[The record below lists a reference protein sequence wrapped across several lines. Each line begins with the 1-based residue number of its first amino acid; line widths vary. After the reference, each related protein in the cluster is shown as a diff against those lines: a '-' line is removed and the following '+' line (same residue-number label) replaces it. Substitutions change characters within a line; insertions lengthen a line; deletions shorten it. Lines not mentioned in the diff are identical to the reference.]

1 MGVNKWE
8 TRNTTVL
15 FLIALLTSIFAF
27 VRVNRMRFAIA
38 RSPSGT
44 EIHPTAQADIPLLNQ
59 AWSSSMDFP
68 DQDAELLAMEIS
80 GALLPPPSLYNQ
92 IHDDLT
98 AIRQAYP
105 QMNSIFHRPRWV
117 PGQLLVGLT
126 PEAWEQ
132 FQRGDYHAWD
142 DLNDQYGPVDII
154 PFTWMP
160 AVRLQ
165 FAERYNPEYLAPLY
179 GAIDGVRYAE
189 PVFFIGDGPD
199 ILVSLPVYTFKMG
212 WGDCPAGC
220 IYNHY
225 WDFIVVEGLVTLVRE
240 YGDPLQSFP
249 ALMASKQ
256 AAPDPVQAG
265 APLTYT
271 IYVANTGSVALHA
284 TITDTLPTH
293 ILPGETSG
301 GTPILPGGTLTWT
314 PIITTPGGVWTVQF
328 SVTTQID
335 YLGPLTNVAR
345 VSTDEG
351 ATGTCI
357 VITETKMWVIYLPTV
372 LRDQGQ

>member
-1 MGVNKWE
+1 MGVNKRE

-15 FLIALLTSIFAF
+15 FLIALLISIFAF
-27 VRVNRMRFAIA
+27 VRVNRMKFAIA
-38 RSPSGT
+38 R
-44 EIHPTAQADIPLLNQ
+44 
-59 AWSSSMDFP
+59 SSSMDFP

-80 GALLPPPSLYNQ
+80 GALLPPLSLYNQ

-105 QMNSIFHRPRWV
+105 QMNSISHRPRWV
-117 PGQLLVGLT
+117 PGRLLVGLT

-154 PFTWMP
+154 PFNWMP

-189 PVFFIGDGPD
+189 PDMTFGGSTD
-199 ILVSLPVYTFKMG
+199 ILVSLPEYTFKMG

-225 WDFIVVEGLVTLVRE
+225 WDFIVVEGHVTLVRE
-240 YGDPLQSFP
+240 YGDPLPSFP

-271 IYVANTGSVALHA
+271 IYVANTGSVDLHA

-314 PIITTPGGVWTVQF
+314 PTITTPGGVWTVQF

-345 VSTDEG
+345 VSTEEG
-351 ATGTCI
+351 ATGTCS
-357 VITETKMWVIYLPTV
+357 VITETRMRIIYLPTV